1 MFKDTT
7 STMIREIHA
16 AILMPWAP
24 FQYWMIRAA
33 AEISAHKVID
43 DWYQLLV
50 KFGVSKFA

>member
-7 STMIREIHA
+7 STMIRETHA